1 MLLDFEYTQC
11 CYLTAVLLHH
21 EDLSL
26 GLCFLVLDE
35 YDIRNICV

>member
-1 MLLDFEYTQC
+1 MLLGSEYTPRC
-11 CYLTAVLLHH
+11 HLAAALLHH